1 VNASDSDPVPD
12 EATRVDSV
20 GGRSADLTLPAALA
34 SRATTNPEDV
44 FLIHGDE
51 SVTFG

>member
-1 VNASDSDPVPD
+1 MNASDSDPAPD
-12 EATRVDSV
+12 KSKRVESV
-20 GGRSADLTLPAALA
+20 GGRSADLTLPAALVA
-34 SRATTNPEDV
+34 RATTDPEDV